1 HTFFSGPKAAGAAVS
16 VFGLR
21 APLGAWVALWGAL
34 AMLTSAPFD
43 DWWHSA
49 YGLDVKIISPPHAVL
64 GLGMFGISVGAL
76 LLVLARQNRH
86 EHGAGAGL
94 FVYAGGIFL
103 TLGSVFVSEYTFPN
117 LQHTGLFYKVCAIM
131 FPFRLVALGR

>member
-64 GLGMFGISVGAL
+64 GLGMFGISVGAV
-76 LLVLARQNRH
+76 LLVLARQNRLRDLSSAK
-86 EHGAGAGL
+86 GSGL
-94 FVYAGGIFL
+94 FIYTGGVFVL
-103 TLGSVFVSEYTFPN
+103 LGS
-117 LQHTGLFYKVCAIM
+117 
-131 FPFRLVALGR
+131 